1 MPNLTVNWVKNSN
14 NNESF
19 DLLRLNL
26 NAPYFLN
33 KVGVYVIWY
42 ASPSGVNKVI
52 RVGQGDIASRLREHR
67 SNPEILRYSS
77 YGQLKVTWALL
88 NSQEDRN
95 GVEAY
100 LYDSYSP
107 LIGERSPAAQPI
119 SVNLI

>member
-1 MPNLTVNWVKNSN
+1 MPDLTVNWVKNSN

-52 RVGQGDIASRLREHR
+52 RVGQGDVASRLREHR

-77 YGQLKVTWALL
+77 YGQLKVTWALV
-88 NSQEDRN
+88 NAQYRD
-95 GVEAY
+95 GVEAF

-107 LIGERSPAAQPI
+107 LIGEKSPAAQPI

>member
-1 MPNLTVNWVKNSN
+1 M
-14 NNESF
+14 
-19 DLLRLNL
+19 
-26 NAPYFLN
+26 
-33 KVGVYVIWY
+33 GVYVIWY

-77 YGQLKVTWALL
+77 YGQLKVTWTLL

-119 SVNLI
+119 SVDLI

>member
-1 MPNLTVNWVKNSN
+1 MPSLTINWVKNSS
-14 NNESF
+14 NNEWF

-33 KVGVYVIWY
+33 KEGVYIIWY
-42 ASPSGVNKVI
+42 SSPSGAKVI
-52 RVGQGDIASRLREHR
+52 RVGQGDIGSRLIEHR

-77 YGQLKVTWALL
+77 YGQLKVTWALV
-88 NSQEDRN
+88 NSQYRN
-95 GVEAY
+95 GVEAF